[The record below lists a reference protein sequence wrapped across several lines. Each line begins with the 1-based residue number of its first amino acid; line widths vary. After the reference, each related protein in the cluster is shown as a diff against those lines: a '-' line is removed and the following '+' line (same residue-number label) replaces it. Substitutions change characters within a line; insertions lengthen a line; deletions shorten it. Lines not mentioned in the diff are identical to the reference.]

1 VSSLWTP
8 SGEYRPRE
16 EPPGPGPGVT
26 PPGPATGPAPPGP
39 SSPGG
44 PGPGAPTAEEIE
56 AVRQVQA
63 QIRAT
68 PAAAIV
74 ANHVVQLFE
83 LALVYL
89 GVATPPDEQGR
100 IPAPDLAQ
108 AGVAVDAMT
117 ALIDG
122 LGPRYGEDEATLRD
136 ALAQIQMI
144 YVQVADALAEATGER
159 APDQ

>member
-16 EPPGPGPGVT
+16 EPAAPAPGLT
-26 PPGPATGPAPPGP
+26 PPPASPGP
-39 SSPGG
+39 S
-44 PGPGAPTAEEIE
+44 GPGAPTAEEIE

-68 PAAAIV
+68 PASAIV

-108 AGVAVDAMT
+108 AGVAIDAMT

-136 ALAQIQMI
+136 ALAQIHLI
-144 YVQVADALAEATGER
+144 YVQVADALGDATAEA
-159 APDQ
+159 APD

>member
-1 VSSLWTP
+1 MSSLWTP
-8 SGEYRPRE
+8 SGEYRPRD
-16 EPPGPGPGVT
+16 EPTGPGPGLT
-26 PPGPATGPAPPGP
+26 PPPAPPGP
-39 SSPGG
+39 SDPSDPGH
-44 PGPGAPTAEEIE
+44 GAPTAEEIE

-89 GVATPPDEQGR
+89 GVATPPDDEGR

-108 AGVAVDAMT
+108 AGVAIDAMT
-117 ALIDG
+117 ALVDG
-122 LGPRYGEDEATLRD
+122 LGPRYGEDEPTLRD
-136 ALAQIQMI
+136 ALTQIQMI
-144 YVQVADALAEATGER
+144 YVQVADALGEASGDPAHR
-159 APDQ
+159 Q